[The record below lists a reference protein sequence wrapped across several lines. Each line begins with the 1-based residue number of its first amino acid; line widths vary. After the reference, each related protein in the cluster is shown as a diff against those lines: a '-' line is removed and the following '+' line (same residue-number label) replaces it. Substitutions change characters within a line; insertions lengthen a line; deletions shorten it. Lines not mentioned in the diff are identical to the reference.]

1 MGKCCDRTVHLAGC
15 FATLFAVLS
24 SISYLVLQGLRERTL
39 LNLDEYNE
47 VYREWDTVPYVSVAI
62 VPSKEPCP
70 PTHPSLMLYD
80 SWPGLQL
87 VCYCEPSAEYDTGY
101 NTSCD
106 GASSKCSE
114 REAIPNMYYGAINGH
129 KICGARGGRAFKN
142 AQRPQDNGSGILE
155 CPTDTLPCDDNVFT
169 NTTVTVDQVLADPG
183 HAANFVICAQ
193 EQKNCPITSID
204 INYDWTSE
212 KFSIRTKKRATNLPL
227 INFKLS

>member
-1 MGKCCDRTVHLAGC
+1 
-15 FATLFAVLS
+15 
-24 SISYLVLQGLRERTL
+24 
-39 LNLDEYNE
+39 
-47 VYREWDTVPYVSVAI
+47 
-62 VPSKEPCP
+62 
-70 PTHPSLMLYD
+70 
-80 SWPGLQL
+80 
-87 VCYCEPSAEYDTGY
+87 
-101 NTSCD
+101 
-106 GASSKCSE
+106 
-114 REAIPNMYYGAINGH
+114 MYYGAINGH